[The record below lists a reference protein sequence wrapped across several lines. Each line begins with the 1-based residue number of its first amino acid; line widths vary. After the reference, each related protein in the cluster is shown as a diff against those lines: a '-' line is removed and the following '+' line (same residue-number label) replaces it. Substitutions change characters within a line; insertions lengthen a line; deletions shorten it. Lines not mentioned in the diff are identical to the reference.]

1 MTATTTAATTTDAPP
16 VFERHLAR
24 LEAEAAILPDHPEE
38 TSESTLRALWA
49 VAAGTPLSVAAAT
62 VAPLAPLT
70 DEGERLLGAL
80 VERRVAGSP
89 LGHLTGRQSF
99 MGVELL
105 AGPEALV
112 PRVETEI
119 LGRTALDLVRTTDGS
134 LVVDLCTGAGNLA
147 AAVAVAAPHVTL
159 HAADLST
166 AAVGLARANM
176 VFTGVADRVTLH
188 EGDLFDALPAE
199 LRGEVDVLICNPP
212 YISSARVGEMAAEIS
227 EHEPRMAFDGGSL
240 GLSIVSRLVQEAP
253 DWVRPGGW
261 LCFEIGLGQGSYWQK
276 RIPRFPGWDV
286 VEPVEDDEGNIRVIT
301 VRRS

>member
-1 MTATTTAATTTDAPP
+1 MTSTAVLDAPP
-16 VFERHLAR
+16 LFAHHLAR
-24 LEAEAAILPDHPEE
+24 LEAEAEILPDHPEE
-38 TSESTLRALWA
+38 TPESTLRALWA
-49 VAAGTPLSVAAAT
+49 TAAGRPLSVTAAAA
-62 VAPLAPLT
+62 VPLAPLPE
-70 DEGERLLGAL
+70 EGKRLLGAL

-119 LGRTALDLVRTTDGS
+119 LGRTALDLVRATDAS

-147 AAVAVAAPHVTL
+147 AGVAVAAPRVTL

-166 AAVGLARANM
+166 SAVGLARANM
-176 VFTGVADRVTLH
+176 VFAGVADRVTLH
-188 EGDLFDALPAE
+188 DGDLFDALPAD
-199 LRGEVDVLICNPP
+199 LRGSVDVLICNPP

-253 DWVRPGGW
+253 DWLRPGGW
-261 LCFEIGLGQGSYWQK
+261 LCFEIGLGQGAYWQK
-276 RIPRFPGWDV
+276 RIPRFPGWEV
-286 VEPVEDDEGNIRVIT
+286 VEPVEDDEGNIRVVT
-301 VRRS
+301 ARRS

>member
-1 MTATTTAATTTDAPP
+1 MTSTAVLDAPP
-16 VFERHLAR
+16 LFAHHLAR
-24 LEAEAAILPDHPEE
+24 LEAEAEILPDHPEE
-38 TSESTLRALWA
+38 TPESTLRALWA
-49 VAAGTPLSVAAAT
+49 TAAGRPLSVTAAAA
-62 VAPLAPLT
+62 VPLAPLPE
-70 DEGERLLGAL
+70 EGERLLGAL

-119 LGRTALDLVRTTDGS
+119 LGRTALDLVRATDAS

-147 AAVAVAAPHVTL
+147 AGVAVAAPRVTL

-166 AAVGLARANM
+166 SAVGLARANM
-176 VFTGVADRVTLH
+176 VFAGVADRVTLH
-188 EGDLFDALPAE
+188 DGDLFDALPAD
-199 LRGEVDVLICNPP
+199 LRGSVDVLICNPP

-253 DWVRPGGW
+253 DWLRPGGW
-261 LCFEIGLGQGSYWQK
+261 LCFEIGLGQGAYWQK
-276 RIPRFPGWDV
+276 RIPRFPGWEV
-286 VEPVEDDEGNIRVIT
+286 VEPVEDDDGNIRVVT
-301 VRRS
+301 ARRS

>member
-1 MTATTTAATTTDAPP
+1 MTSTATTTLDAPP
-16 VFERHLAR
+16 LFAHHLAR
-24 LEAEAAILPDHPEE
+24 LEAEAEILPDHPEE
-38 TSESTLRALWA
+38 TPESTLRALWA
-49 VAAGTPLSVAAAT
+49 AAAGRPLSVTAAAA
-62 VAPLAPLT
+62 VPLAPLT
-70 DEGERLLGAL
+70 EEGERLLGAL

-89 LGHLTGRQSF
+89 LAHLTGRQSF
-99 MGVELL
+99 LGVELL

-147 AAVAVAAPHVTL
+147 AAVAVAAPQVTL

-166 AAVGLARANM
+166 SAVGLARANM
-176 VFTGVADRVTLH
+176 VFAGVADRVTLSD
-188 EGDLFDALPAE
+188 GDLFDALPAD
-199 LRGEVDVLICNPP
+199 LRGSVDVLICNPP

-253 DWVRPGGW
+253 DWLRPGGW
-261 LCFEIGLGQGSYWQK
+261 LCFEIGLGQGAYWQK
-276 RIPRFPGWDV
+276 RIPRFPGWEV
-286 VEPVEDDEGNIRVIT
+286 VEPVEDDEGNIRVVT
-301 VRRS
+301 ARRS

>member
-1 MTATTTAATTTDAPP
+1 MTSTAVLDAPP
-16 VFERHLAR
+16 LFAHHLAR
-24 LEAEAAILPDHPEE
+24 LEAEAEILPDHPEE
-38 TSESTLRALWA
+38 TPESTLRALWA
-49 VAAGTPLSVAAAT
+49 TAAGRPLSVTAAAA
-62 VAPLAPLT
+62 VPLAPLPE
-70 DEGERLLGAL
+70 EGERLLGAL

-119 LGRTALDLVRTTDGS
+119 LGRTALDLVRATDAS

-147 AAVAVAAPHVTL
+147 AGVAVAAPRVTL

-166 AAVGLARANM
+166 SAVGLARANM
-176 VFTGVADRVTLH
+176 VFAGVADRVTLSD
-188 EGDLFDALPAE
+188 GDLFDALPAD
-199 LRGEVDVLICNPP
+199 LRGSVDVLICNPP

-253 DWVRPGGW
+253 DWLRSGGG
-261 LCFEIGLGQGSYWQK
+261 LCFEIGLGQGAYWQK
-276 RIPRFPGWDV
+276 RIPRFPGWEV
-286 VEPVEDDEGNIRVIT
+286 VEPVEDDDGNIRVVT
-301 VRRS
+301 ARRS

>member
-1 MTATTTAATTTDAPP
+1 MTSTAVLDAPP
-16 VFERHLAR
+16 LFAHHLAR
-24 LEAEAAILPDHPEE
+24 LEAEAEILPDHPEE
-38 TSESTLRALWA
+38 TPESTLRALWA
-49 VAAGTPLSVAAAT
+49 TAAGRPLSVTAAAA
-62 VAPLAPLT
+62 VPLAPLPE
-70 DEGERLLGAL
+70 EGKRLLGAL

-119 LGRTALDLVRTTDGS
+119 LGRTALDLVRATDAS

-147 AAVAVAAPHVTL
+147 AGVAVAAPRVTL

-166 AAVGLARANM
+166 SAVGLARANM
-176 VFTGVADRVTLH
+176 VFAGVADRVTLH
-188 EGDLFDALPAE
+188 DGDLFDALPAD
-199 LRGEVDVLICNPP
+199 LRGSVDVLICNPP

-253 DWVRPGGW
+253 DWLRPGGW
-261 LCFEIGLGQGSYWQK
+261 LCFEIGLGQGAYWQK
-276 RIPRFPGWDV
+276 RIPRFPGWEV
-286 VEPVEDDEGNIRVIT
+286 VEPVEDDDGNIRVVT
-301 VRRS
+301 ARRS

>member
-1 MTATTTAATTTDAPP
+1 MTSTSTAAVDAPAL
-16 VFERHLAR
+16 FERHLAR
-24 LEAEAAILPDHPEE
+24 LEAEAEILPDHPEE
-38 TSESTLRALWA
+38 TPESTLRALWA
-49 VAAGTPLSVAAAT
+49 AASGRPLSVTAAAA
-62 VAPLAPLT
+62 VPLAPLT
-70 DEGERLLGAL
+70 EEGERLLGAL

-119 LGRTALDLVRTTDGS
+119 LGRTALDLVRATDGS

-147 AAVAVAAPHVTL
+147 AAVALAAPRVTL

-176 VFTGVADRVTLH
+176 VFTGVDDRVTLH
-188 EGDLFDALPAE
+188 DGDLFDALPAD
-199 LRGEVDVLICNPP
+199 LRGSVGVLICNPP

-253 DWVRPGGW
+253 DWLRPGGW
-261 LCFEIGLGQGSYWQK
+261 LCFEIGLGQGAYWQK
-276 RIPRFPGWDV
+276 RIPRFPGWEV

-301 VRRS
+301 ARRS

>member
-1 MTATTTAATTTDAPP
+1 MTAAATVEAPP
-16 VFERHLAR
+16 LFAHHLAR
-24 LEAEAAILPDHPEE
+24 LEAEAEILPDHPEE
-38 TSESTLRALWA
+38 TPESTLRALWA
-49 VAAGTPLSVAAAT
+49 VAAGRPLSVTAAAA
-62 VAPLAPLT
+62 VPLAPLT
-70 DEGERLLGAL
+70 EEDERLLGAL

-89 LGHLTGRQSF
+89 LAHLTGRQSF
-99 MGVELL
+99 LGVELL

-147 AAVAVAAPHVTL
+147 AAVAVAAPQVTL

-176 VFTGVADRVTLH
+176 VFAGVADRVTLSD
-188 EGDLFDALPAE
+188 GDLFDALPAD
-199 LRGEVDVLICNPP
+199 LRGSVDVLICNPP

-253 DWVRPGGW
+253 DWLRPGGW
-261 LCFEIGLGQGSYWQK
+261 LCFEIGLGQGAYWQK
-276 RIPRFPGWDV
+276 RIPRFPGWEV
-286 VEPVEDDEGNIRVIT
+286 VEPVEDDEGNIRVVT
-301 VRRS
+301 ARRS